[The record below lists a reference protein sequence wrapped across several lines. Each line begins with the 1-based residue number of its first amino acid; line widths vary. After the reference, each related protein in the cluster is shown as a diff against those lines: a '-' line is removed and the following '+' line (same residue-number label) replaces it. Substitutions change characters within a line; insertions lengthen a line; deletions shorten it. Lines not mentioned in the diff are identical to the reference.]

1 VNSAHDVPGRKI
13 LLRTEVNGKAC
24 ERWILPETLL
34 LDFLREELGL
44 KGAKRSCDM
53 EVCGACTVLVDG
65 MAVSSCTMLAAEVD
79 GRSVETIEGL
89 SDGRSLHPLQQ
100 AFVEKQAFQCGFCTS
115 GLIMASLAM
124 LRESPDPD
132 EAAVRAYLKGNICR
146 CTGYRRIIEAVQ
158 RAGREMRGG

>member
-1 VNSAHDVPGRKI
+1 VNLSHDAPGRKI
-13 LLRTEVNGKAC
+13 LLRTVVNGKPC
-24 ERWILPETLL
+24 EFWVLPETLL

-44 KGAKRSCDM
+44 RGAKRSCDM

-65 MAVSSCTMLAAEVD
+65 MAVSSCTMLAAEAD

-100 AFVEKQAFQCGFCTS
+100 AFVENLAFQCGFCTS

-132 EAAVRAYLKGNICR
+132 ETAIRGYLKGNICR

-158 RAGREMRGG
+158 QAGREMRGG

>member
-1 VNSAHDVPGRKI
+1 MSSAPNDPGRRI
-13 LLRTEVNGKAC
+13 LLRTEVNGKAR
-24 ERWILPETLL
+24 ESWILPETLL

-65 MAVSSCTMLAAEVD
+65 MAVSSCTMLAAEAE
-79 GRSVETIEGL
+79 GRSVETIEEL
-89 SDGRSLHPLQQ
+89 SDGQALHPLQK
-100 AFVEKQAFQCGFCTS
+100 AFVEGLAFQCGFCTS
-115 GLIMASLAM
+115 GLIMGSLGM

-132 EAAVRAYLKGNICR
+132 EAAIRAHLKGHICR

-158 RAGREMRGG
+158 RAAKEMRVG